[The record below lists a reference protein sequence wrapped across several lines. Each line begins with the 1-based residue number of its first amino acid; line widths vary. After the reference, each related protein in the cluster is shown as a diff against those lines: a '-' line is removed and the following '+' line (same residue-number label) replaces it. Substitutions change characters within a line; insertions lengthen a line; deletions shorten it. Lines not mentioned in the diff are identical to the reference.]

1 MTTER
6 WFTSTTGI
14 IVSSVAA
21 TILWG
26 SALPFIKL
34 SYHHL
39 GIAPNDL
46 FAQWLFAGYRF
57 VLAGLLLMILAR
69 LLQRKGTKPNRVRA
83 SSLLV
88 LALLQ
93 TFLQYVFVYAALG
106 QGSGM
111 TMSIIAGSVSLF
123 QLLAVRWMMKTEQL
137 SLRKWIGLLL
147 GFGGIAVMGMASG
160 NQLHV
165 TFGIA
170 ELLML
175 LSALSGG
182 VGNVLARREAAIE
195 PVISLTGRQMFWGGL
210 GLVMIGCASG
220 HPFPFAW
227 DGIGL
232 LMLLYLAL
240 LSAGAFALWNTV
252 MKYNEVGRV
261 SMYLFLTPPFG
272 VILSAVWLGERASI
286 WSLVALVLVTAS
298 IVLVNRGR
306 RAGQVASGS
315 NKPVRKQA

>member
-1 MTTER
+1 MTVQR
-6 WFTSTTGI
+6 WFTSPAGI
-14 IVSSVAA
+14 IISSVAA
-21 TILWG
+21 TMLWG

-39 GIAPNDL
+39 HIGSNDL

-57 VLAGLLLMILAR
+57 VLAGLLLMVLAR
-69 LLQRKGTKPNRVRA
+69 LLQRKGITPSRVPISA
-83 SSLLV
+83 LTV

-111 TMSIIAGSVSLF
+111 TMSIISGSVSLF

-137 SLRKWIGLLL
+137 SVRKWLGLLL

-160 NQLHV
+160 NQLHI
-165 TFGIA
+165 TFGLA

-182 VGNVLARREAAIE
+182 VGNVLARREAAVE
-195 PVISLTGRQMFWGGL
+195 PVISLTGRQMFWGGM

-220 HPFPFAW
+220 NPFPFVW

-232 LMLLYLAL
+232 LMLLYLSL

-272 VILSAVWLGERASI
+272 VILSAVWLGERASL
-286 WSLVALVLVTAS
+286 WSLVALALVTAS
-298 IVLVNRGR
+298 IVLVNRGG
-306 RAGQVASGS
+306 RAAQSTTGERSAHKQV
-315 NKPVRKQA
+315 

>member
-1 MTTER
+1 MTAER

-14 IVSSVAA
+14 VMSSIAA
-21 TILWG
+21 TLLWG

-34 SYHHL
+34 SYLHL
-39 GIAPNDL
+39 QIEANDL

-57 VLAGLLLMILAR
+57 VLAGVLLLILAR
-69 LLQRKGTKPNRVRA
+69 LLHRKGTVKSRVPA
-83 SSLLV
+83 SSLAL

-123 QLLAVRWMMKTEQL
+123 QLLTVRWMMRTEQL
-137 SLRKWIGLLL
+137 SLRKWMGLLL
-147 GFGGIAVMGMASG
+147 GFGGIGVMGMASG
-160 NQLHV
+160 NQLQM
-165 TFGIA
+165 TFGLA

-182 VGNVLARREAAIE
+182 IGNVLARREAAIE

-210 GLVMIGCASG
+210 GLVVIGCASG
-220 HPFPFAW
+220 HPFPFQW
-227 DGIGL
+227 DGVGL
-232 LMLLYLAL
+232 WMLLYLSL

-272 VILSAVWLGERASI
+272 VILSAVWLDERASI
-286 WSLVALVLVTAS
+286 WSLVALALVTAG
-298 IVLVNRGR
+298 IVLVNRGQR
-306 RAGQVASGS
+306 GQPPVPS
-315 NKPVRKQA
+315 KPEIQEEA